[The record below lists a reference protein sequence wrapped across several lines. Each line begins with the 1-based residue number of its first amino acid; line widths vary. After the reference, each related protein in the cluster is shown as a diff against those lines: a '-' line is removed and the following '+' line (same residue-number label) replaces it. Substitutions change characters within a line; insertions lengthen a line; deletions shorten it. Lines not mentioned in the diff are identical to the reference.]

1 MKTSL
6 RKSKTTSRRE
16 PTIALINI
24 VFLMLIFFLIAGTLA
39 APLEGDLKLVDTA
52 GLEGAAPPDAL
63 VLNAEGQLSFRAEN
77 ITPDAYIAGASQ
89 AERATVRLVPDRAV
103 SAAVLVETA
112 SALKAAGAG
121 AILLVTEKALP

>member
-6 RKSKTTSRRE
+6 RKSQTSSRRE

-24 VFLMLIFFLIAGTLA
+24 VFLMLIFFLIAGTLT
-39 APLEGDLKLVDTA
+39 APLQGDLKLVDTA

-77 ITPDAYIAGASQ
+77 ITPDVYIARASQ

-103 SAAVLVETA
+103 SAAILVQTA

-121 AILLVTEKALP
+121 TILLVTEKALP